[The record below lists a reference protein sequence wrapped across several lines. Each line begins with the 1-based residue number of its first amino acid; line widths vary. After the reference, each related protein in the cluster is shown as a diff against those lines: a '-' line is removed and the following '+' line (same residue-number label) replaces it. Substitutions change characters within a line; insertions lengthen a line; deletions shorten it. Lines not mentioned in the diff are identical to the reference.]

1 MSHPIGTPAMGRS
14 KNYREGTQEPANR
27 NTPYETASQNPSGR
41 PGADASH
48 LKARGMVFKFA
59 TWNARTMFKA
69 EKLDNISKEI
79 KDMNFDVLEISE
91 TGWTESGKIKEG
103 DFTIVYSGGEKH

>member
-1 MSHPIGTPAMGRS
+1 MGLS
-14 KNYREGTQEPANR
+14 NNYREGTQQPVNR

-59 TWNARTMFKA
+59 TWNVRTMFKA
-69 EKLDNISKEI
+69 GKLDNI
-79 KDMNFDVLEISE
+79 MNEMKNMYLDVLGISE
-91 TGWTESGKIKEG
+91 TRWTESGKIKEE
-103 DFTIVYSGGEKH
+103 DFTIVYSGGENINMASDASS